1 MIIVA
6 LMTVVIGAC
15 ISAGNPGPA
24 CEVIGK
30 GVAP

>member
-1 MIIVA
+1 MNIVA

-15 ISAGNPGPA
+15 ISAGNPEPA
-24 CEVIGK
+24 CAVIAK